1 MRTVHVFLVAVLCVA
16 AAARSRAAPEE
27 GVEDAKAAFDSGDYR
42 ACLKKV
48 AAALSSNSVK
58 RDSPQRYDLLM
69 LRGESLL
76 RLKQRAASITAF
88 EGAAGIMKGRA
99 DVARA
104 AAATATAA
112 LVKASQDLTYK
123 SKSQAGAAGIDVV
136 DPASRARA
144 MGAFFADL
152 DAELSPRIDAA
163 LRDNSLVPT
172 DQLLRK
178 AWELYAVDTAAHG
191 AATSTESKLEQLGG
205 HARSLIA
212 DELERVITRLD
223 QLNDLAGEP
232 TWVAAGMSARGLR
245 TTEREELQR
254 TADHLVKIQHTV
266 EDGRRIALALGR
278 TGDHWD
284 ALLADCATARET
296 AQEAYD
302 RRY

>member
-1 MRTVHVFLVAVLCVA
+1 MKTLPACLAVFACVTA
-16 AAARSRAAPEE
+16 ALAAPAG
-27 GVEDAKAAFDSGDYR
+27 GVDDAKAAFDSGDYR

-48 AAALSSNSVK
+48 SSALSSNSVR
-58 RDSPQRYDLLM
+58 RDSPERYDLLM

-76 RLKQRAASITAF
+76 RLKQRAAAVTAF

-99 DVARA
+99 DVPRA

-112 LVKASQDLTYK
+112 LVKASQDLAYQ
-123 SKSQAGAAGIDVV
+123 SRSPAGAAGIDVV
-136 DPASRARA
+136 EPASRVRA
-144 MGAFFADL
+144 MQAFFADL
-152 DAELSPRIDAA
+152 DAELSPRIEAA
-163 LRDNSLVPT
+163 LRDSSLVPT

-191 AATSTESKLEQLGG
+191 RASSTEAKLQQLGE

-212 DELERVITRLD
+212 AELERIITRLD

-232 TWVAAGMSARGLR
+232 TWVAAGMSYRGLR
-245 TTEREELQR
+245 TAEREELR
-254 TADHLVKIQHTV
+254 RAADNLVKIQRTV
-266 EDGRRIALALGR
+266 EGGRRISRALGR
-278 TGDHWD
+278 SGEQWD
-284 ALLADCATARET
+284 ALLADCATARES